1 MARRKNLI
9 VFTLKFID
17 SNRFMKSKL
26 EDHVKNLAE
35 PSKNLSI
42 DVLQQRF
49 YNTCQL
55 YPNNNENFKLLLRK
69 GVYPYEYMASWKK
82 FNNPVPLDKKYYYSE
97 LSLGNI
103 SDSDLDHV
111 KNVINTFKIDNLGEY
126 HDVYVKSDVALL
138 ADVFENFRDKCLKI
152 NKLDPAYYLFI
163 SSRVILAFLFKNGR
177 SKIRAIDR
185 Y

>member
-1 MARRKNLI
+1 MN
-9 VFTLKFID
+9 
-17 SNRFMKSKL
+17 
-26 EDHVKNLAE
+26 
-35 PSKNLSI
+35 
-42 DVLQQRF
+42 
-49 YNTCQL
+49 
-55 YPNNNENFKLLLRK
+55 
-69 GVYPYEYMASWKK
+69 SWKI
-82 FNNPVPLDKKYYYSE
+82 FDNPVPLDKKHYYSE
-97 LSLGNI
+97 LNLENI

-111 KNVINTFKIDNLGEY
+111 KNVTNTFKIDNLGEY
-126 HDVYVKSDVALL
+126 HDLFVKSDVALL